1 MRVKSQNGEYVA
13 VNGVYFAFETD
24 VLKRTS
30 WRFHVQACALF
41 LHPVATIRWVSHA
54 SRHLLGGAITLC
66 PFHTRYSKNPRPSFA
81 PQYIRI
87 SSQNLTRRFV
97 EFVGLGIVV
106 YLVTDKLVASAGG
119 NSEDLNLGATMRF
132 LPSLKML
139 ARA

>member
-1 MRVKSQNGEYVA
+1 M
-13 VNGVYFAFETD
+13 
-24 VLKRTS
+24 
-30 WRFHVQACALF
+30 
-41 LHPVATIRWVSHA
+41 
-54 SRHLLGGAITLC
+54 
-66 PFHTRYSKNPRPSFA
+66 
-81 PQYIRI
+81 
-87 SSQNLTRRFV
+87 